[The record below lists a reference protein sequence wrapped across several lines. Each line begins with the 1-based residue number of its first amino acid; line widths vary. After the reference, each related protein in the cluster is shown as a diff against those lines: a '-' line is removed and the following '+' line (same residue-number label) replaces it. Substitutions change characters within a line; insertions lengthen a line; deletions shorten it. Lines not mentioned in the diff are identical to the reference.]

1 MIELKLRYCME
12 LCLKNI
18 YIRGNDYS
26 IDVYGKPD
34 VFVCLSLGHAP
45 HEVYKKKEVRQ
56 PLLPALRTLCS
67 AGGGDEGP
75 SHVAAEVSG
84 GVSCPGS

>member
-1 MIELKLRYCME
+1 MKGHNAAGHFSVITKIIQWDTFFFSMIELKLRYCME

-34 VFVCLSLGHAP
+34 VFVCLSLGHAT
-45 HEVYKKKEVRQ
+45 HEVYKKKR
-56 PLLPALRTLCS
+56 
-67 AGGGDEGP
+67 
-75 SHVAAEVSG
+75 
-84 GVSCPGS
+84 